1 MNSDFMFDIDGMLKS
16 IDSADVISIFFP
28 SFRRALVV
36 DPRSN
41 DMHAAMV
48 QIAPMA
54 ASPQERL
61 RLIRRQRPG
70 LPRVRN
76 LAVIPW
82 TRYVDSLVRL
92 GLWDRLIERLESA
105 GEQEAIGECNKA
117 LADLRDMERE
127 EHVNAITGKNYHTI
141 WAPPDSSD
149 R

>member
-1 MNSDFMFDIDGMLKS
+1 MNSDFMFDIEGMQKS

-41 DMHAAMV
+41 ERHSAMV

-92 GLWDRLIERLESA
+92 GLWDRLIERLERA
-105 GEQEAIGECNKA
+105 GEDEAIGECERA
-117 LADLRDMERE
+117 LAELRDMERD
-127 EHVNAITGKNYHTI
+127 EHVNAIVGRNYHTI
-141 WAPPDSSD
+141 WSAEE
-149 R
+149 

>member
-1 MNSDFMFDIDGMLKS
+1 MNSDFMFDIDGMLRS

-28 SFRRALVV
+28 SFRKALVV

-41 DMHAAMV
+41 ERHSAMV

-92 GLWDRLIERLESA
+92 GLWDKLIERLESA
-105 GEQEAIGECNKA
+105 GEDDAIVECEQA
-117 LADLRDMERE
+117 FIELRNMERD
-127 EHVNAITGKNYHTI
+127 EHVNAIVGKNYHTI
-141 WAPPDSSD
+141 WSVEGK
-149 R
+149 

>member
-1 MNSDFMFDIDGMLKS
+1 MNSDFMFDIEGMLKS

-28 SFRRALVV
+28 SFRKALVV

-41 DMHAAMV
+41 ERHGALV

-92 GLWDRLIERLESA
+92 GLWDKLINRLERA
-105 GEQEAIGECNKA
+105 GEDDAVLECEQA
-117 LADLRDMERE
+117 FIELRNMERD
-127 EHVNAITGKNYHTI
+127 EHVNAIVGKNYHTL
-141 WAPPDSSD
+141 WVADSE
-149 R
+149 

>member
-41 DMHAAMV
+41 ARHSAMV

-92 GLWDRLIERLESA
+92 GLWDKLIDRLDSS
-105 GEQEAIGECNKA
+105 GEDEAIEECERA
-117 LADLRDMERE
+117 LAELREMERE
-127 EHVNAITGKNYHTI
+127 EHVNAIIGKNYHTI
-141 WAPPDSSD
+141 WESQD
-149 R
+149 

>member
-1 MNSDFMFDIDGMLKS
+1 MNSDFMFNIEGMQKS

-28 SFRRALVV
+28 SFRKALVV

-41 DMHAAMV
+41 ERHSAMV

-92 GLWDRLIERLESA
+92 GLWDRLIERLERA
-105 GEQEAIGECNKA
+105 GEDEAIGECERA
-117 LADLRDMERE
+117 LTELRDMERD
-127 EHVNAITGKNYHTI
+127 EHVNAIVGRNYHTI
-141 WAPPDSSD
+141 WSAEG
-149 R
+149 

>member
-16 IDSADVISIFFP
+16 IDNADVISIFFP
-28 SFRRALVV
+28 SFRKALVV

-41 DMHAAMV
+41 DRHSALV

-82 TRYVDSLVRL
+82 TRYVDLVSL
-92 GLWDRLIERLESA
+92 GLWDKVIKRLEDG
-105 GEQEAIGECNKA
+105 GEDEAIGQCERA
-117 LADLRDMERE
+117 LDELREMERIE
-127 EHVNAITGKNYHTI
+127 LVNAITGKNYQTI
-141 WAPPDSSD
+141 WTAPGD
-149 R
+149 

>member
-16 IDSADVISIFFP
+16 IDNADVVSIFFP
-28 SFRRALVV
+28 SLRRALVV

-41 DMHAAMV
+41 DRHSVMV

-54 ASPQERL
+54 SSPQERL

-82 TRYVDSLVRL
+82 TRYVDSLIRL
-92 GLWDRLIERLESA
+92 GLWGKLIDRLDRA
-105 GEQEAIGECNKA
+105 GEYDAIDECERA
-117 LADLRDMERE
+117 LSELRGMERAE
-127 EHVNAITGKNYHTI
+127 QVNAIIGKNYHTI
-141 WAPPDSSD
+141 WAAQE